1 MKENLPKYP
10 GLRITDKYSTIFLAP
25 MSYCDPI
32 EYIYDDN
39 LDTKTEE
46 AHKWINSY
54 EEDVGCERGPQKFER
69 GVRYASCEADLF
81 VLK

>member
-1 MKENLPKYP
+1 
-10 GLRITDKYSTIFLAP
+10 